1 MSEVERELRNLQSSF
16 RSIHIPPN
24 APDSSPI
31 SRSLSHFFFYFW
43 TLFHTSCCAD
53 VSSRWC

>member
-24 APDSSPI
+24 APDSSSI
-31 SRSLSHFFFYFW
+31 SLSLSGFFFFG
-43 TLFHTSCCAD
+43 LCSIPHA
-53 VSSRWC
+53 VQM